1 MQFKIRAKAALSGL
15 GLITAMVSTPV
26 SAGDVYVIAHPSVTL
41 SAAELRD
48 MYLGE
53 KQFAGSIKL
62 APVDNSAVQ
71 NDFLA
76 KVLRIEAS
84 KYASLWTKKGF
95 RGGLA
100 GPIIKSGDAEVI
112 NYVKNTKG
120 AVGYVSSP
128 APGMNQ
134 LSKY

>member
-1 MQFKIRAKAALSGL
+1 MQLKIWAKAVLFGFGL
-15 GLITAMVSTPV
+15 MTAMVSAPV

-53 KQFAGSIKL
+53 KQFSGSIKL

-71 NDFLA
+71 SDFLA

-100 GPIIKSGDAEVI
+100 APIIKSSDAEVI
-112 NYVKNTKG
+112 NFVKNTKG
-120 AVGYVSSP
+120 AVGYVSTP

>member
-1 MQFKIRAKAALSGL
+1 MQFKIRAKSVLSGL
-15 GLITAMVSTPV
+15 GLFTAMLSAPV
-26 SAGDVYVIAHPSVTL
+26 NAGDVYVIAHPSVTL

-100 GPIIKSGDAEVI
+100 APIIKSGDAEVI

-120 AVGYVSSP
+120 AVGYVSTP

>member
-1 MQFKIRAKAALSGL
+1 MQFKIRTKTVLSGL
-15 GLITAMVSTPV
+15 GLITAMLSAPV

-41 SAAELRD
+41 SSAELRD

-53 KQFAGSIKL
+53 KQFSGSIKL
-62 APVDNSAVQ
+62 VPVDNSAVQ
-71 NDFLA
+71 SDFLA

-100 GPIIKSGDAEVI
+100 APIIKSGDAEVI

-120 AVGYVSSP
+120 AVGYVSTP
-128 APGMNQ
+128 ATGVNQ
-134 LSKY
+134 LLKY

>member
-1 MQFKIRAKAALSGL
+1 MQFKIRTRTVLSGL
-15 GLITAMVSTPV
+15 GLITAMLSTPV

-41 SAAELRD
+41 SSTELRD

-62 APVDNSAVQ
+62 VPVDNSAVQ
-71 NDFLA
+71 SDFLA

-100 GPIIKSGDAEVI
+100 APIIKSSDAEVI
-112 NYVKNTKG
+112 SFVKNTKG
-120 AVGYVSSP
+120 AIGYTSTP
-128 APGMNQ
+128 AAGVNQ
-134 LSKY
+134 LSKH

>member
-1 MQFKIRAKAALSGL
+1 MQFKIRAKSAWLGL
-15 GLITAMVSTPV
+15 GLIAVVVSAPV
-26 SAGDVYVIAHPSVTL
+26 IAGDVYVIAHPSVTL
-41 SAAELRD
+41 SSTELRD

-62 APVDNSAVQ
+62 VPVDNSAVQ
-71 NDFLA
+71 SDFLA

-100 GPIIKSGDAEVI
+100 APIIKSSDAEVI
-112 NYVKNTKG
+112 SFVKNTKG
-120 AVGYVSSP
+120 AIGYTSTP
-128 APGMNQ
+128 AAGVNQ
-134 LSKY
+134 LSKH